1 MTREGDNHD
10 TDNLSWHSVRL
21 PEGCALV
28 RKHSFEYTTA
38 ANLYD
43 LALYEHQDGSWHAIA
58 LPRGGSRVII
68 YGSNVVDTAQMAIQV
83 VVDKI
88 RREGLEAWDEP
99 TVTEEDA
106 TDEEAVNEEAVNDPE
121 GC

>member
-1 MTREGDNHD
+1 MTGAGENHRID
-10 TDNLSWHSVRL
+10 SLSWHAVRL
-21 PEGCALV
+21 PEGSTLV
-28 RKHSFEYTTA
+28 RKHTFEYTTA
-38 ANLYD
+38 ANMYD
-43 LALYEHQDGSWHAIA
+43 LELYEHQDKTWHAIA

-99 TVTEEDA
+99 AVSETDAEDTESEH
-106 TDEEAVNEEAVNDPE
+106 
-121 GC
+121 